1 MKRHLLLAQFAA
13 TPWALTPDYLSL
25 MTNMLVNWSFNAPVA
40 VDLTAKIGPDKEAR
54 AARGD
59 AAGAG
64 GAVAVIPVYG
74 VITQRPPDDICGAG
88 GCAADKVAA
97 AVRSAAADP
106 AVSAIVLDIDSP
118 GGSVYGTKECADVI
132 LAAREQKPVI
142 GIANS
147 LAASAAFWLGS
158 QCSEFYCTPGGE
170 VGSVGVYTAHQFI
183 GKALE
188 AAGVDVTL
196 VSAGQYKVE
205 ANPFEPLGDEAKA
218 AIQARV
224 DDYYGMFVKAVAKG
238 RGVKV
243 SDVRGGMGQGRVLG
257 AEDALVARMVDGVAT
272 FDQVLAKVSGS
283 GRSGVGRS
291 RVASARRA
299 LALM

>member
-1 MKRHLLLAQFAA
+1 MKQHLLLAQFAA
-13 TPWALTPDYLSL
+13 TPWAVTPDYLSL
-25 MTNMLVNWSFNAPVA
+25 MANVVVNWSFNLPGAWQSSA
-40 VDLTAKIGPDKEAR
+40 AKEAR
-54 AARGD
+54 SDRAA
-59 AAGAG
+59 AAGAAG
-64 GAVAVIPVYG
+64 QSGAVAVIPVYG
-74 VITQRPPDDICGAG
+74 VIMQRPPDDICGAG
-88 GCAADKVAA
+88 GCASDKVAA
-97 AVRSAAADP
+97 AVRSAAGDP
-106 AVSAIVLDIDSP
+106 AVSAILLDIDSP

-183 GKALE
+183 GKAME
-188 AAGVDVTL
+188 ASGVDVTL
-196 VSAGQYKVE
+196 VSAGRFKVE
-205 ANPFEPLGDEAKA
+205 ANPFEPLSDAAKA

-243 SDVRGGMGQGRVLG
+243 SDVKSGMGQGRVLG
-257 AEDALVARMVDGVAT
+257 ASDALAAGMVDGVAT
-272 FDQVLAKVSGS
+272 FDQVLAKVSGA
-283 GRSGVGRS
+283 GRSGGAGRS
-291 RVASARRA
+291 RVESARRA